1 MGELRGTLKRNW
13 PYMIT
18 ATLIS
23 VFLWVAVSA
32 DTVEQRLID
41 TDVVFI
47 IGDPHYVMTRQDP
60 PVDLVSVV
68 FTGRAG
74 DLAGV
79 AASRP
84 QIFVSIDSVEA
95 PLIEIELEPEMVK
108 GRGGRELVDV
118 RAVSVRP
125 SQFRLSFEERARQVV
140 RVVPRLDVSFANG
153 FMLAD
158 APRAEPGAVAV
169 EGPASIIRGID
180 SVVTVP
186 VVRERLRETISVE
199 VPLERPLDEALI
211 ELSSPRVRVTVPVEP
226 RLDRSFPGIPL
237 GIAGAPASG
246 LRVEPSLIDVAISG
260 PRSLVEAVRPEALLP
275 QVTISGPEDYG
286 VLRPITLPALGPHVT
301 VTLVPDSARVV
312 REGGP
317 N

>member
-1 MGELRGTLKRNW
+1 MGEWRGTLKRNW

-47 IGDPHYVMTRQDP
+47 IGDPRFVMTRQDP

-125 SQFRLSFEERARQVV
+125 SQFRLSFEERSRQVV

-158 APRAEPGAVAV
+158 SPRAEPGAVAV
-169 EGPASIIRGID
+169 EGPASVVRGID

-199 VPLERPLDEALI
+199 VPLERPLDDRLI
-211 ELSSPRVRVTVPVEP
+211 ELSSARVRVTVPVEP
-226 RLDRSFPGIPL
+226 RVDRAFPGIPL
-237 GIAGAPASG
+237 GIAGAAARG
-246 LRVEPSLIDVAISG
+246 LRVEPSLVDVSLSG

-275 QVTISGPEDYG
+275 SVLLSGPEDYG
-286 VLRPITLPALGPHVT
+286 VMLPIMLLPPGPFVT